1 MMRDVSGA
9 SNHVPHLDMDAS
21 LGKAPLLVGFSDENI
36 RQLAAIMD
44 PPRAIAA
51 GHFLFEEGDPG
62 DALFFILSGSFE
74 VLKRE
79 DGSDARHRLALLTA
93 GQSIGEVSLLD
104 SGPRSGA
111 VRAVEDSEVIAI
123 PVARLDA
130 CEDRGVGVDSRLKIN
145 LAYELAARLRRTNE
159 ATVETLRRQLD
170 EAENRVE
177 MGKFITR
184 LLIGLCFYMFAL
196 GVTTALSKV
205 VPDTSLISLPILTAF
220 AIGVYRTVKTSPWPP
235 STYGFTLRNWRR
247 NATEGVLLSV
257 PIAVLIVVLKW
268 VGVTLIPSW
277 HGQPV
282 FDLSGST
289 GLSLAEIFLYG
300 TAYCAFT
307 PIQETIA
314 RGTQACFQ
322 VFLTGRYKMVEAII
336 LSNMLFSATHLHV
349 SIGLALAVF
358 PIGLYWGW
366 IFARQGSLVGS
377 SVSHALLGVFGLFVV
392 GIPIY

>member
-1 MMRDVSGA
+1 MGVLGDVPSD
-9 SNHVPHLDMDAS
+9 VRHLEIDG
-21 LGKAPLLVGFSDENI
+21 LLRKAPLLEGFSDENI
-36 RQLAAIMD
+36 RQLTSIMD
-44 PPRAIAA
+44 GPFKIPA
-51 GHFLFEEGDPG
+51 GRFLFEEGDPG
-62 DALFFILSGSFE
+62 DTLFFILSGSFE

-79 DGSDARHRLALLTA
+79 EGGEVRHRLALLSA
-93 GQSIGEVSLLD
+93 GQAIGEVSLLD

-111 VRAVEDSEVIAI
+111 VRAVDDSEVIAI
-123 PVARLDA
+123 PVARLH
-130 CEDRGVGVDSRLKIN
+130 EHPDRQLSVGSQLKIS
-145 LAYELAARLRRTNE
+145 LAYELAARLRRTNV
-159 ATVETLRRQLD
+159 ATVDTLRRQLD

-177 MGKFITR
+177 MSKFITR

-205 VPDTSLISLPILTAF
+205 VPDTSIISLPILTAF

-235 STYGFTLRNWRR
+235 STYGFTLKNWRR
-247 NATEGVLLSV
+247 NAAEGVLLSV
-257 PIAVLIVVLKW
+257 PIAVLIVALKW
-268 VGVTLIPSW
+268 MGVTFIPSW

-289 GLSLAEIFLYG
+289 GLSLAEIFMYG
-300 TAYCAFT
+300 AAYCAFT

-314 RGTQACFQ
+314 RGTQASFQ
-322 VFLTGRYKMVEAII
+322 LFLTSRYKTVEAII

-377 SVSHALLGVFGLFVV
+377 SVSHAILGVFGLFVV

>member
-1 MMRDVSGA
+1 MDVSGD
-9 SNHVPHLDMDAS
+9 VPADARQHKIEDLLS
-21 LGKAPLLVGFSDENI
+21 KAPLLAGFSDDNI
-36 RQLAAIMD
+36 RRLASIMD
-44 PPRAIAA
+44 GPSIIPKGRM
-51 GHFLFEEGDPG
+51 LFEEGDPG

-79 DGSDARHRLALLTA
+79 EGSDVRHRLALLTA

-111 VRAVEDSEVIAI
+111 VRAVEDSEVIAV
-123 PVARLDA
+123 PVERLRDHL
-130 CEDRGVGVDSRLKIN
+130 DRQLSVGSHLKIN

-159 ATVETLRRQLD
+159 ATVETLRRQLN

-177 MGKFITR
+177 MGKFISR

-220 AIGVYRTVKTSPWPP
+220 AFGVYRTVKTSPWPA
-235 STYGFTLRNWRR
+235 STYGFTLKNWRR
-247 NATEGVLLSV
+247 NALEGIGLSIPV
-257 PIAVLIVVLKW
+257 AVLIIVLKW
-268 VGVTLIPSW
+268 AGVTLIPSL

-282 FDLSGST
+282 FDLARST
-289 GLSLAEIFLYG
+289 GLSLGQILLFG

-307 PIQETIA
+307 PVQETIA
-314 RGTQACFQ
+314 RGTQASFQ
-322 VFLTGRYKMVEAII
+322 LFLTGRYKTVEAII

-377 SVSHALLGVFGLFVV
+377 SVSHAVLGVFGLFVV

>member
-1 MMRDVSGA
+1 MDVVGGA
-9 SNHVPHLDMDAS
+9 PSDARHLEIDERLRS
-21 LGKAPLLVGFSDENI
+21 APLLAGFSDENI
-36 RQLAAIMD
+36 RQLGTIMD
-44 PPRAIAA
+44 GPRKIPQ
-51 GHFLFEEGDPG
+51 GQLLFDEGDPG

-79 DGSDARHRLALLTA
+79 EGTDVRHRLALLTA

-111 VRAVEDSEVIAI
+111 VRAAEDSEVIAV
-123 PVARLDA
+123 PLARLR
-130 CEDRGVGVDSRLKIN
+130 EHPDRQLGVDSRLKIN
-145 LAYELAARLRRTNE
+145 MAYELAARLRRTNE
-159 ATVETLRRQLD
+159 VTVQTLRRQLN
-170 EAENRVE
+170 EAEHRVE
-177 MGKFITR
+177 MSKFIFR
-184 LLIGLCFYMFAL
+184 LLVGLCFYMFAL

-220 AIGVYRTVKTSPWPP
+220 AFGVYRTVKTSPWPP
-235 STYGFTLRNWRR
+235 SAYGFTLKNWRR
-247 NATEGVLLSV
+247 NALEGVVLSI
-257 PIAVLIVVLKW
+257 PIALLIITLKW
-268 VGVTLIPSW
+268 IGVTMIPSLQ
-277 HGQPV
+277 GQPV
-282 FDLSGST
+282 FDFARST
-289 GLSLAEIFLYG
+289 GLSLGEILMYG
-300 TAYCAFT
+300 SAYCAFT

-314 RGTQACFQ
+314 RGTQASFQ
-322 VFLTGRYKMVEAII
+322 LFLTSRYKTAEAIV

-377 SVSHALLGVFGLFVV
+377 SVSHAILGVFGLLIV

>member
-1 MMRDVSGA
+1 VNILGGGVSG
-9 SNHVPHLDMDAS
+9 LDSRKIERFFAE
-21 LGKAPLLVGFSDENI
+21 APLLAGFSEENI
-36 RQLAAIMD
+36 RSLAAVMNGPCVI
-44 PPRAIAA
+44 PA
-51 GHFLFEEGDPG
+51 GQMLFEEGDPG
-62 DALFFILSGSFE
+62 DAIYFILSGSFE

-79 DGSDARHRLALLTA
+79 DGSDTRHRLALLTA

-111 VRAVEDSEVIAI
+111 VRAVCDSEVVVVPIE
-123 PVARLDA
+123 RL
-130 CEDRGVGVDSRLKIN
+130 RGQQDQLSAAGRLKIN
-145 LAYELAARLRRTNE
+145 LGYELAARLRRTNE
-159 ATVETLRRQLD
+159 TTVETLRRQLD

-205 VPDTSLISLPILTAF
+205 VPDTSIISLPILAAF

-235 STYGFTLRNWRR
+235 STYGFTLRNWHRH
-247 NATEGVLLSV
+247 ALEGVLYSV
-257 PIAVLIVVLKW
+257 PIAALIVVLKW
-268 VGVTLIPSW
+268 VGVTFMPSL

-282 FDLSGST
+282 FDLARST
-289 GLSLAEIFLYG
+289 GLSLGEIFLYG
-300 TAYCAFT
+300 SAYCAFT
-307 PIQETIA
+307 PVQETIA
-314 RGTQACFQ
+314 RGTQASFQ
-322 VFLTGRYKMVEAII
+322 IFLTGRYKIVQAIV
-336 LSNMLFSATHLHV
+336 LSNMLFSVTHLHV

-358 PIGLYWGW
+358 PIGMYWGW

-377 SVSHALLGVFGLFVV
+377 SVSHAILGVFGLFVV

>member
-1 MMRDVSGA
+1 MRVSCEAPVGA
-9 SNHVPHLDMDAS
+9 RHPEIDA
-21 LGKAPLLVGFSDENI
+21 LLRKAPLLEGFSDENI
-36 RQLAAIMD
+36 RHLASILD
-44 PPRAIAA
+44 GPHTIPA
-51 GHFLFEEGDPG
+51 GQFLFEEGDPG
-62 DALFFILSGSFE
+62 DTLFFILSGSFE

-79 DGSDARHRLALLTA
+79 EGTAARHRLALLAA

-111 VRAVEDSEVIAI
+111 VRAVEDSTVIAV
-123 PVARLDA
+123 PVARLRDHP
-130 CEDRGVGVDSRLKIN
+130 DRPLSVGSQLKIN

-184 LLIGLCFYMFAL
+184 LLIGLCLYMFVL

-205 VPDTSLISLPILTAF
+205 VPDTSIISLPILTAF

-235 STYGFTLRNWRR
+235 STYGFTLLNWRR
-247 NATEGVLLSV
+247 HTVEGVLLSIPV
-257 PIAVLIVVLKW
+257 AVLIVALKW

-282 FDLSGST
+282 FDLSRST
-289 GLSLAEIFLYG
+289 GLSPGEIVMYG

-314 RGTQACFQ
+314 RGTQASFQ
-322 VFLTGRYKMVEAII
+322 LFLSSRYKTVEAII

-377 SVSHALLGVFGLFVV
+377 SVSHAMLGVFALFVV
-392 GIPIY
+392 GAPLY